1 MRVALVACAVL
12 AAAVISGC
20 GGGGGPTPAGP
31 PPNVVV
37 IMTDDQTA
45 TEMAALPRT
54 RRLIADAGVSFRRFY
69 VTDPLC
75 CPSRTT
81 FLTGQYAHNHG
92 VVSNLGPRSY
102 PALRQRDTL
111 GPWLERAGYRTALEG
126 KFLNSYGLDGS
137 AGHVPPGWSDWHA
150 ALDPGIDAYYDYS
163 MNDNGTVRRYGSAP
177 GDYKTSVIGADAVR
191 EVRRAAGSSRPLFMF
206 VAFTAPHAPSLP
218 APGDSGAFAGAE
230 PPRDP
235 SYDEADVADKP
246 PFLSDLPPLSAG
258 AEARIRDRRERALE
272 SLIEVDRQVGAH
284 RRCAAELGT
293 SFATPTSSSPPTT
306 ATSTASTGSSSE
318 SSCPTSPRAECRCY
332 VRGPG
337 IPAGSSSSALV
348 ANVDLAPTILGL
360 ADASASVPLDGSS
373 LLRLAQDPAATA
385 SRAYLIE
392 QLVHDRSAYYGY
404 PYRAVRAGRYLY
416 VRYSTGDRELY
427 DLERDPFELRN
438 VAGDRRYAAAEA
450 SLRRALPDLADC
462 AGESC
467 RLDLTPPPPAG

>member
-1 MRVALVACAVL
+1 M
-12 AAAVISGC
+12 
-20 GGGGGPTPAGP
+20 
-31 PPNVVV
+31 
-37 IMTDDQTA
+37 
-45 TEMAALPRT
+45 
-54 RRLIADAGVSFRRFY
+54 SFRRFY

-137 AGHVPPGWSDWHA
+137 ARHVPPGWSDWHA

-177 GDYKTSVIGADAVR
+177 GDYKTSVIGRSAVR

-246 PFLSDLPPLSAG
+246 PFLSHLPPLSAG

-272 SLIEVDRQVGAH
+272 SLIEVDHQVARIVGALRSSGELRDTYVVFTSDNGYLDGEH
-284 RRCAAELGT
+284 RVEFGKLL
-293 SFATPTSSSPPTT
+293 PYEPSSRVPL
-306 ATSTASTGSSSE
+306 
-318 SSCPTSPRAECRCY
+318 Y

-360 ADASASVPLDGSS
+360 ADASASVPEDGRT
-373 LLRLAQDPAATA
+373 LLPLAQDPKRADE
-385 SRAYLIE
+385 RAYLIE
-392 QLVHDRSAYYGY
+392 QLVRDRSAYYGY
-404 PYRAVRAGRYLY
+404 PYSAVRAGRYLY
-416 VRYSTGDRELY
+416 VRYATGDLELY
-427 DLERDPFELRN
+427 DLERDPYELRN
-438 VAGDRRYAAAEA
+438 VADDRHYAAAEA
-450 SLRRALPDLADC
+450 SLRRALADLADC

-467 RLDLTPPPPAG
+467 RLDLAPPPPAG